1 MEYSGMNVL
10 IVKRIAEDTDLFIV
24 HLKVERATQLCSSK
38 LIPNRRIRCNWMNV
52 VRRTLGV
59 RTPGRN
65 IAPKICVNLNDVHFK
80 RNHVV
85 LIHTVEI
92 SVLILLIYYSTNSTK
107 VVESRYAKTFFISP
121 ALLF

>member
-1 MEYSGMNVL
+1 MEYSAMNVS
-10 IVKRIAEDTDLFIV
+10 IVKRCAEDTDLFIV
-24 HLKVERATQLCSSK
+24 HLKVERATQLCISK

-65 IAPKICVNLNDVHFK
+65 VAPTIFANLNGAYFK

-92 SVLILLIYYSTNSTK
+92 SVLILLIY
-107 VVESRYAKTFFISP
+107 
-121 ALLF
+121 